1 MREKRK
7 IFIMGF
13 LSAVIV
19 LALAIPVLAAGNMQ
33 TWNDVLVGGITITL
47 DGETIQPKDAN
58 GNPVEPAIYDG
69 TTYLPVRAIADA
81 LGMEVAWDGS
91 TKTVILK
98 SAKNQEPAPAPVQPT
113 PTQDETLGQK
123 NAVAKAKDYLDFMA
137 FSRKGL
143 IEQLEFEKF
152 SHEEAV
158 YGVDHCGADWFEQK
172 NKKAESYLEYMSF
185 SREGLIEQL
194 EFEGFTHEE
203 AVYGVES
210 VGY

>member
-1 MREKRK
+1 MKEKRK
-7 IFIMGF
+7 TFILGF
-13 LSAVIV
+13 LTAVIV
-19 LALAIPVLAAGNMQ
+19 LVLAAPVLAAGNLQ
-33 TWNDVLVGGITITL
+33 TWNDVLVGGITITI

-58 GNPVEPAIYDG
+58 GNVVDPAIYDG
-69 TTYLPVRAIADA
+69 TTYLPVRAIASA

-98 SAKNQEPAPAPVQPT
+98 SASAANAEPAPVQPT
-113 PTQDETLGQK
+113 PAQEETIGQK
-123 NAVAKAKDYLDFMA
+123 NAVAKAKSYLDFMA

-143 IEQLEFEKF
+143 IGQLEFEKF

-158 YGVDHCGADWFEQK
+158 YGADHCGADWFEQAA
-172 NKKAESYLEYMSF
+172 KKAESYLDIMAF
-185 SREGLIEQL
+185 SRDGLIEQL